1 MEKKALPF
9 GHVGDFQTSPKFFY
23 TKTKK
28 VLTNDALSVIIL
40 LALSESSTWGYSS
53 AGRATDQ

>member
-28 VLTNDALSVIIL
+28 GVDK
-40 LALSESSTWGYSS
+40 
-53 AGRATDQ
+53 